1 MISVLNYSRG
11 LDKFDNCPTQLTAT
25 SFDEFQETVLA
36 DKSKEK
42 GKTYICSPF
51 SKGIHAQK
59 PEKYPGI
66 DHWRLATSAQ
76 PRNFLAFDFDGFESP
91 EMFSQVMEHLNNFK
105 GFGYTT
111 ASHSQESP
119 RARAIIALNRYV
131 CRDEGIRLGEQLQQE
146 LLELFGLDSIKFDD
160 SVYRGEQPIYTP
172 VTRSIE
178 FRFTGEIVDVD
189 SVLAKAAFNT
199 NNLVAFAHPRS
210 SFSIPSSIKDGEGR
224 ENFILKYAAHLRN
237 KGISQTEIET
247 LALAYSKNNMQPP
260 LEDSVVLDRARRYQH
275 NQPTEPSQIPPIEV
289 YEGETFIPD
298 EDLVANDP
306 LWPEPKDIKNTLPN
320 VPAFDK
326 RFFPSK
332 LSEYVTDIAER
343 MCCPP
348 DFPGIGMMVT
358 MQAALGSRI
367 NCKPY
372 DKNPWSVPCG
382 AWGGIIAPPSQMKS
396 APIAE
401 AIAPLKK
408 LDKKAAD
415 DFKKNL
421 TQYEIKKGIFDNEVK
436 DAIKKKVST
445 THLVQPEEPG
455 MTRYLINDA
464 TYEKLIQIASHNP
477 NGVLMFR
484 DELIS
489 WVYSLSKDSQ
499 KEARGLYLTAWSGND
514 SYATDRIG
522 RGHVRANNVNISVL
536 GTTQPNVIKSII
548 SNAVHGGME
557 DDGLIARF
565 QFISYPDP
573 VTKYTKIDRYPN
585 LAAANHY
592 EEIIESFAKLDPRQ
606 IEAQMAPSGEYYLTF
621 DEEAQKIFD
630 AWRQV
635 LENRLRD
642 PNSDEHPV
650 ILSHLGKY
658 RSLFPKIALVL
669 HLAAGEKGPI
679 TKSAALRSLLW
690 MDYLEAHARRMYHTA
705 TNRVLQNALALSKKI
720 SAGKLKSGFTKSD
733 ILIKE
738 WADLK
743 TGEEVANA
751 LSILIDMGWIRGM
764 ENKSTGGRPTVN
776 YYINPQVKQAA

>member
-1 MISVLNYSRG
+1 MSVIKYSRG
-11 LDKFDNCPTQLTAT
+11 ANKYDNSPTQMSSA
-25 SFDEFQETVLA
+25 SFEEFQEAVLS
-36 DKSKEK
+36 DRSSEK
-42 GKTYICSPF
+42 GKTYICSTFVSGPH
-51 SKGIHAQK
+51 IND
-59 PEKYPGI
+59 PIKYPG
-66 DHWRLATSAQ
+66 DKTWRLSCYVQ
-76 PRNFLAFDFDGFESP
+76 PRNFLAFDFDGFESA
-91 EMFSQVMEHLNNFK
+91 ETFSQVMSYLDKLK

-111 ASHSQESP
+111 ASHTQEFP

-131 CRDEGIRLGEQLQQE
+131 SRDEGIKLGEQLQRE
-146 LLELFGLDSIKFDD
+146 LLERFGVGSIKFDD

-172 VTRSIE
+172 VTTSIE
-178 FRFTGEIVDVD
+178 FRFTGEIVNVD
-189 SVLAKAAFNT
+189 SILAKVSFTT
-199 NNLVAFAHPRS
+199 NDLEPFAHPQS

-260 LEDSVVLDRARRYQH
+260 LEESVVLDRARRYQH
-275 NQPTEPSQIPPIEV
+275 NQPTEPSPIPPIEI
-289 YEGETFIPD
+289 YENEPFSPD

-306 LWPEPKDIKNTLPN
+306 LWPEPKDIKNNLPE
-320 VPAFDK
+320 VPAFDT
-326 RFFPSK
+326 RFFPTK

-348 DFPGIGMMVT
+348 DFPGIGMMVA

-372 DKNPWSVPCG
+372 DKNPWSVPGG
-382 AWGGIIAPPSQMKS
+382 AWGMVIAPPSQMKS
-396 APIAE
+396 APLAE

-408 LDKKAAD
+408 LDKAAAD
-415 DFKKNL
+415 DFKKIF
-421 TQYEIKKGIFDNEVK
+421 TQYEIEKGIFDNEVK
-436 DAIKKKVST
+436 DAIKKKVSA

-499 KEARGLYLTAWSGND
+499 KEARGLFLTAWSGNE

-565 QFISYPDP
+565 QFVSYPDP

-585 LAAANHY
+585 LSAASHY
-592 EEIIESFAKLDPRQ
+592 EEIIESFAKLDPHQ
-606 IEAQMAPSGEYYLTF
+606 IEAHMAPSGEYYLTF
-621 DEEAQKIFD
+621 DEEAQKIFET
-630 AWRQV
+630 WRQS

-642 PNSDEHPV
+642 PNSEEHPV

-669 HLAAGEKGPI
+669 HLAAGQKGPI
-679 TKSAALRSLLW
+679 TKSATQRTLLW
-690 MDYLEAHARRMYHTA
+690 INYLEAHARRMYHTA

-720 SAGKLKSGFTKSD
+720 SAGKLISGFTKSD

-743 TGEEVANA
+743 TAEEVANA
-751 LSILIDMGWIRGM
+751 LSILIDMGWIRGV
-764 ENKSTGGRPTVN
+764 ETKSTGGRPRVN
-776 YYINPQVKQAA
+776 YYINPRLKQVA

>member
-1 MISVLNYSRG
+1 MSVINYSRG
-11 LDKFDNCPTQLTAT
+11 TNKYDNCPIQMSSA
-25 SFDEFQETVLA
+25 SFEEFQEAVLS
-36 DKSKEK
+36 DRSSEK
-42 GKTYICSPF
+42 GKTYICSTFASGPH
-51 SKGIHAQK
+51 IND
-59 PEKYPGI
+59 PIKYPG
-66 DHWRLATSAQ
+66 DKTWRLSCYVQ
-76 PRNFLAFDFDGFESP
+76 PRNFLAFDFDGFESA
-91 EMFSQVMEHLNNFK
+91 EIFSQVMSYLNKLK

-111 ASHSQESP
+111 ASHTQEFP

-131 CRDEGIRLGEQLQQE
+131 SRDEGLKLGEQLQQE
-146 LLELFGLDSIKFDD
+146 LLERFGVDSIKFDD
-160 SVYRGEQPIYTP
+160 SVYRSEQPIYTP
-172 VTRSIE
+172 VTTSIE

-189 SVLAKAAFNT
+189 SVLAKTTFSKND
-199 NNLVAFAHPRS
+199 LQVFAQPQI
-210 SFSIPSSIKDGEGR
+210 SFSIPISIKDGEGR

-247 LALAYSKNNMQPP
+247 LVLAYSKNNMQPP
-260 LEDSVVLDRARRYQH
+260 LEESVVLDRARRYQN
-275 NQPTEPSQIPPIEV
+275 NQPTEPNPIPPIEI
-289 YEGETFIPD
+289 YENEIFSPD

-306 LWPEPKDIKNTLPN
+306 LWPEPKDIKNTLPE
-320 VPAFDK
+320 VPAFDT
-326 RFFPSK
+326 RFYPTK

-367 NCKPY
+367 NCKPN
-372 DKNPWSVPCG
+372 DKNPWLVPCG
-382 AWGGIIAPPSQMKS
+382 AWGMVIAPPSQMKS
-396 APIAE
+396 APLAE

-408 LDKKAAD
+408 LDKAAAD
-415 DFKKNL
+415 DFKKSF
-421 TQYEIKKGIFDNEVK
+421 TQYEIEKGIFDNEVK
-436 DAIKKKVST
+436 DAIKKKVAT

-455 MTRYLINDA
+455 MTRYLVNDA

-585 LAAANHY
+585 LSAANHY
-592 EEIIESFAKLDPRQ
+592 EEIVELFVKLDPRQ
-606 IEAQMAPSGEYYLTF
+606 IEAQMAPSGEHYLTF

-630 AWRQV
+630 SWRQG

-642 PNSDEHPV
+642 PNSEEHPV

-669 HLAAGEKGPI
+669 HLAAGQKGPI
-679 TKSAALRSLLW
+679 TKSAAQRTLLW
-690 MDYLEAHARRMYHTA
+690 INYLEAHARRMYHTA

-720 SAGKLKSGFTKSD
+720 SAGKLISGFTKSE

-751 LSILIDMGWIRGM
+751 LSILIDMGWIRGV
-764 ENKSTGGRPTVN
+764 ETKSTGGRPRLN
-776 YYINPQVKQAA
+776 YYINPRLKQAA